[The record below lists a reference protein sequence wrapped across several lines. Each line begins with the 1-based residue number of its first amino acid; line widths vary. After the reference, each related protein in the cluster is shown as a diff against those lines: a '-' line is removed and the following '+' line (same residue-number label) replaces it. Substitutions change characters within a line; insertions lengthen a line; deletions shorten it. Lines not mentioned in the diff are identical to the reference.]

1 MSLLGVGRLSTLG
14 TGLALAVA
22 TAERRLGVLRPTP
35 RWRLGH
41 TRHTTCMPPHTRTSH
56 TISSHTRLGSRTSQR
71 KGKGAPV
78 GARTAPHSHTTTPQT
93 AYSGS
98 RYARKSLKCS
108 LLSPPLG
115 NAAFPSG
122 SIHGRVLAAHHHLS
136 HARARA
142 RASRLPLSA
151 APAPVCGLSCA
162 GSPFRSDA
170 QIANASWRPL
180 HAGRTLLLRPP
191 PLSSRLSLIPL
202 SL

>member
-1 MSLLGVGRLSTLG
+1 MSLLGGPALDAGYRTRSRSRHRRTQARCAPSYPSMALG
-14 TGLALAVA
+14 
-22 TAERRLGVLRPTP
+22 PQD
-35 RWRLGH
+35 
-41 TRHTTCMPPHTRTSH
+41 TRHACPPHTQCSH

-136 HARARA
+136 HARA
-142 RASRLPLSA
+142 SRLPLSA
-151 APAPVCGLSCA
+151 APAPVRGLSCA